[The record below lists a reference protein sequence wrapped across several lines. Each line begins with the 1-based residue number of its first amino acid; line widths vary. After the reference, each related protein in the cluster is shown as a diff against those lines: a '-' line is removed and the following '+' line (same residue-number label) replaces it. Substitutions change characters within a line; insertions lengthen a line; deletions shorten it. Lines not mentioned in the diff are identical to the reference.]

1 MGVAALAAEGTVLG
15 GRAVARVGIAAGQA
29 VQHWGRGGEGAGLG
43 ALLHILANAGELGD
57 IAGGHVDTVA
67 LALGQG
73 HGASRSCDAASSS
86 AIQKSWLVGLGAG
99 AVLVSGVLRGHGH
112 SA

>member
-1 MGVAALAAEGTVLG
+1 MGVVALAAEGTVLG
-15 GRAVARVGIAAGQA
+15 GRAVARVGIAAGQV
-29 VQHWGRGGEGAGLG
+29 VQHGLRGGEGAGLG
-43 ALLHILANAGELGD
+43 ALLYVLANARELGD
-57 IAGGHVDTVA
+57 IARGHVDTVA

-73 HGASRSCDAASSS
+73 HGASGSGDAASHS
-86 AIQKSWLVGLGAG
+86 AIQKSWLGRLGAG